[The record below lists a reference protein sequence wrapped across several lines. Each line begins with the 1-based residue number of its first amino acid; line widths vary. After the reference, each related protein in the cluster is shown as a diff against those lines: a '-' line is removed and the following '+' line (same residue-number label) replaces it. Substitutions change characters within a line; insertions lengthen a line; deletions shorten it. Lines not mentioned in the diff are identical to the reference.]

1 MPRAD
6 LPAVWQLAY
15 YHDDVAAAIYPS
27 KPKPGDSVAVVSPSR
42 GLPGEVPLPYELGL
56 RRLQE
61 DFELRAVEYPTTRTM
76 GASARAR
83 ASDIN
88 AAFADPQIK
97 AVIASVGGSD
107 QITVLR
113 HLDRDLI
120 RANPKPFFGYSDNT
134 NLVLFLSSL
143 GIVSFHGGMVM
154 TQYGRPGKLH
164 PMTAESLRAALF
176 SSGEFELRQPL
187 MFGEVLGSWQD
198 PRTFDV
204 EPYMEPADG
213 WIWHNA
219 TRVVE
224 GAGWG
229 GDLEIVSWQL
239 MADLAMQP
247 VEAYSGGV
255 LFLETGDSMPSAE
268 QAYVIMRSMGERG
281 LLEQFSALLMGRPKT
296 WSRYRTLDAGQ
307 KTQFRRAQR
316 EAVLRALAEYAPQ
329 AVAVF
334 DVDLG
339 HTDPQLVIPC
349 GGTIR
354 VDGPERRVFVTY

>member
-1 MPRAD
+1 MTVP
-6 LPAVWQLAY
+6 
-15 YHDDVAAAIYPS
+15 IYP
-27 KPKPGDSVAVVSPSR
+27 PKPQPGDCVAVVSPSR

-61 DFELRAVEYPTTRTM
+61 DFQLRAVEYPTTRTM
-76 GASARAR
+76 GASPQAR

-113 HLDRDLI
+113 HLDSDLI

-134 NLVLFLSSL
+134 NLVLFLRSL
-143 GIVSFHGGMVM
+143 GLVSFHGGMVM
-154 TQYGRPGKLH
+154 TQYGRPGTLH

-176 SSGEFELRQPL
+176 SSGEFELRQAPL
-187 MFGEVLGSWQD
+187 FGEVLGSWQD
-198 PRTFDV
+198 PRTFEV
-204 EPYMEPADG
+204 EPQMEPAEG

-219 TRVVE
+219 NRVVE

-229 GDLEIVSWQL
+229 GDLEIVSWLL
-239 MADLAMQP
+239 MADLAVQP
-247 VEAYSGGV
+247 VEVYSGGV

-268 QAYVIMRSMGERG
+268 EVYVIMRSMGERG

-296 WSRYRTLDAGQ
+296 WSRHRTLDAGQ
-307 KTQFRRAQR
+307 KTQFRQAQR
-316 EAVLRALAEYAPQ
+316 EAALRALTEYAPQ

>member
-1 MPRAD
+1 M
-6 LPAVWQLAY
+6 AVP
-15 YHDDVAAAIYPS
+15 IYPP
-27 KPKPGDSVAVVSPSR
+27 KPKPGDAVAVVSPSR

-56 RRLQE
+56 RRLRE
-61 DFELRAVEYPTTRTM
+61 GFGLKPVEYPTTRKM
-76 GASARAR
+76 GASAQAR
-83 ASDIN
+83 AADIN

-134 NLVLFLSSL
+134 NLVLFLCSL

-154 TQYGRPGKLH
+154 TQYGRPGVMH

-176 SSGEFELRQPL
+176 SSGEFELQPAPAY
-187 MFGEVLGSWQD
+187 GEVLGSWQD
-198 PRTFDV
+198 PKTFEV
-204 EPYMEPADG
+204 EPQMEPAGG
-213 WIWHNA
+213 WTWHNA
-219 TRVVE
+219 DRAVE

-229 GDLEIVSWQL
+229 GDLEIVSWLL
-239 MADLAMQP
+239 MADLAVRP
-247 VEAYSGGV
+247 VDVYSGSV

-268 QAYVIMRSMGERG
+268 EAYVIMRNMGERG
-281 LLEQFSALLMGRPKT
+281 LLERFSALLMGRPKT
-296 WSRYRTLDAGQ
+296 WSRHRTLHDRQ
-307 KTQFRRAQR
+307 KAEFRQAQR

-339 HTDPQLVIPC
+339 HTDPQVVIPC
-349 GGTIR
+349 GGRIR

>member
-1 MPRAD
+1 MIAP
-6 LPAVWQLAY
+6 V
-15 YHDDVAAAIYPS
+15 YPP

-42 GLPGEVPLPYELGL
+42 GLPGDVPLPYELGL

-61 DFELRAVEYPTTRTM
+61 DFGLRTVEYPTTRTM
-76 GASARAR
+76 GASAQAR

-134 NLVLFLSSL
+134 NLVLFLCSL

-176 SSGEFELRQPL
+176 TSGEFELRQPL

-198 PRTFDV
+198 PQTFDV
-204 EPYMEPADG
+204 EPYMEPANG
-213 WIWHNA
+213 WNWHNA
-219 TRVVE
+219 NRVVE

-239 MADLAMQP
+239 MAGLAMQP

-268 QAYVIMRSMGERG
+268 QAYVIMRNMGERG

-296 WSRYRTLDAGQ
+296 WSRYRTLDAEQ
-307 KTQFRRAQR
+307 KTQFRQGQR
-316 EAVLRALAEYAPQ
+316 EAVLRALAEYAPR